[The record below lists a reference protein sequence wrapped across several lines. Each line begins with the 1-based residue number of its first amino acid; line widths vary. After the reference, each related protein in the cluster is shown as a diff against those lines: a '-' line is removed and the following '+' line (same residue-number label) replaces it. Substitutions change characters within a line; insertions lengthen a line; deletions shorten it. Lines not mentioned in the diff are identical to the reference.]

1 MRIVVYLIC
10 RSGFNPFIIPTS
22 KSYKIISFATQTTL
36 PMSKLLSILFLTLV
50 VSEGYG
56 QTVINAIP
64 ETPYL
69 QIASVE
75 AHLMEAGLEIHQLF
89 KEVRFVTCKGIDKT
103 TKKTGR
109 QVRFVSFYLK
119 DHVEI
124 EETIAL
130 LKNTALFTSVEEDH
144 WGELAATEVN
154 DPGMS
159 QQWYL
164 DNKGTRNGAKAGADI
179 RMKDAWDFA
188 KGSDDIIV
196 GFIDS
201 GVKTDHADLEGRV
214 WVNTAEVPNDGRDND
229 NNGFIDDEFG
239 WNTYSNDAD
248 VEDRIA
254 HGTQINGIVGAVPNN
269 SLGFAGMDWNCKL
282 MNIRGVDNA
291 GKGLLG
297 WWSQGIYYLVDNGAD
312 IINMSLQSTSGSDVL
327 KQAVDY
333 AYEKG
338 VLVVS
343 ATGNFNRST
352 ISYPAKYDNVLA
364 VGATDHADERAQW
377 SGVGSN
383 YGEGIDVVAPGK
395 AIYGLIHTNDY
406 TTAYVTAGTSQ
417 ATPQVSAL
425 ASLLLSMNPALSPD
439 SITSIITHNADDMV
453 GPELHDKAGWDPQ
466 YGHGRINAYKTL
478 KSMSMAMGT
487 QEVASEISTHFKVWP
502 TQVESTLNVQVDVES
517 GQLYCFSANGRLLKR
532 IDLEPG
538 IHQVSIQEFPPNV
551 YLLHWVTNKG
561 SFPQRVVKY

>member
-1 MRIVVYLIC
+1 MPKFL
-10 RSGFNPFIIPTS
+10 FF
-22 KSYKIISFATQTTL
+22 
-36 PMSKLLSILFLTLV
+36 LFLSLAL
-50 VSEGYG
+50 SNSYG
-56 QTVINAIP
+56 QTVVNAIP
-64 ETPYL
+64 ENTYFK
-69 QIASVE
+69 IASIE
-75 AHLMEAGLEIHQLF
+75 KALAESDFQIDQLF
-89 KEVRFVTCKGIDKT
+89 EEVRLVTCKGMGNV
-103 TKKTGR
+103 TKKADR

-119 DHVEI
+119 ADIEVEQVI
-124 EETIAL
+124 TL
-130 LKNTALFTSVEEDH
+130 LENSTLFTSAEQDH

-159 QQWYL
+159 LQWYL
-164 DNKGTRNGAKAGADI
+164 HNRGTRNGAKAGADI

-188 KGSDDIIV
+188 KGSEDIIV
-196 GFIDS
+196 GFVDS
-201 GVKTDHADLEGRV
+201 GVKTDHADLEGRI
-214 WVNTAEVPNDGRDND
+214 WVNTEEVPNDGRDND

-269 SLGFAGMDWNCKL
+269 ILGFAGMDWNCKL
-282 MNIRGVDNA
+282 MNVRGVDNT
-291 GKGLLG
+291 GRGLLA

-312 IINMSLQSTSGSDVL
+312 VINMSLQSTFGSRVL
-327 KQAVDY
+327 EEAVDY
-333 AYEKG
+333 AQENG
-338 VLVVS
+338 VLIVS
-343 ATGNFNRST
+343 ATGNFNRNA
-352 ISYPAKYDNVLA
+352 ISYPAKYESVLA
-364 VGATDHADERAQW
+364 VGATDHADQRALW

-383 YGEGIDVVAPGK
+383 GSNFGEGIDVVAPGK
-395 AIYGLIHTNDY
+395 AIYGLTHTNDFI
-406 TTAYVTAGTSQ
+406 TTYVTAGTSQ

-425 ASLLLSMNPALSPD
+425 ASLMLSMNPALSPD

-453 GPELHDKAGWDPQ
+453 GPELYDKAGWDQ
-466 YGHGRINAYKTL
+466 YFGHGRINAYKTL
-478 KSMSMAMGT
+478 KSMSMAMST

-538 IHQVSIQEFPPNV
+538 VHQVSLQEFPPNV